1 MSVPVPSFLNNVLGG
16 SWTIRPLDVS
26 DFAATW
32 RADGPDGPLFVK
44 AVPLT
49 RADMLEAEADGLV
62 ALAATGTLRTPLL
75 AGCWR
80 DDERDQCLL
89 AMEWLD
95 LARPDPR
102 FGERLGHGLA
112 ALHRA
117 SPPQGGG
124 RFGWHRDNVLG
135 ATPQLNTWS
144 PQGGRAGWLRFLTD
158 QRLGALRERLARRG
172 APPGLLAALDPLID
186 GLEHFFPAD
195 FSPRAS
201 LIHGDLWS
209 GNRAMLKDGSPVIF
223 DPAVSISDPEA
234 ELAMLELFG
243 PAPSGFAEAYAEAG
257 QQNGASAEGAM
268 QRRKLYQLYHLLN
281 HALLYG
287 GSYVSEAERV
297 ARTLLPR

>member
-1 MSVPVPSFLNNVLGG
+1 MPVPSFLNSVLGG
-16 SWTIRPLDVS
+16 AWTLRPLDVS
-26 DFAATW
+26 DFSATW

-44 AVPLT
+44 TVPLA
-49 RADMLEAEADGLV
+49 RASMLEAEADGLE
-62 ALAATGTLRTPLL
+62 ALAASGTVRTPQL

-80 DDERDQCLL
+80 DEERGQTIL

-95 LARPDPR
+95 LARPDHGFGAR
-102 FGERLGHGLA
+102 FGRALA
-112 ALHRA
+112 ALHNT
-117 SPPQGGG
+117 PPPDGGG
-124 RFGWHRDNVLG
+124 RFGWHRHNVLG

-144 PQGGRAGWLRFLTD
+144 PQGGREGWLRFLTD

-172 APPGLLAALDPLID
+172 APPALLMVLDPLID
-186 GLEHFFPAD
+186 GLECFFPAD

-209 GNRAMLKDGSPVIF
+209 GNRAMLKDGNPVVF

-243 PAPSGFAEAYAEAG
+243 PAPAGFAEAYAEAG
-257 QQNGASAEGAM
+257 LLPDASDEGAV
-268 QRRKLYQLYHLLN
+268 QRRKVYQLYHLLN

-287 GSYVSEAERV
+287 GGYMDQAERV
-297 ARTLLPR
+297 ARALLPR